1 MKITRLLI
9 TETIKLKR
17 SLILLLVLGIP
28 SMMFVMQLVL
38 LLNAK
43 NAPEWPMFVMGGGA
57 IWAYFLL
64 PMTATALTALL
75 AQIEHGPAGW
85 SHVLAL
91 PYPKWMVF
99 AAKAILAIA
108 LMALISVLLWFAL
121 LGSGLLFGAM
131 VPEKQ
136 LIGEVP
142 ALLLANLLTK
152 MWFAGI
158 LVIAIQFTV
167 AMAFRS
173 FAVPVVVGIGGTFV
187 ALVATSAKAGIYFPW
202 LLPTNILASDPSRA
216 LQATSTGLVGGLIVF
231 TISCIW
237 LSRRDWN

>member
-1 MKITRLLI
+1 MKIARLLI
-9 TETIKLKR
+9 TETKKLKR
-17 SLILLLVLGIP
+17 SLTLLLVLGIP
-28 SMMFVMQLVL
+28 SMMFVMQFVL

-43 NAPEWPMFVMGGGA
+43 HAPDWPMFVMGGSA
-57 IWAYFLL
+57 VWAYFLL

-75 AQIEHGPAGW
+75 AQIEHGPGAW
-85 SHVLAL
+85 SHLLAL

-121 LGSGLLFGAM
+121 LSSGLLLGTII
-131 VPEKQ
+131 PEKQ
-136 LIGEVP
+136 LTGEVS

-187 ALVATSAKAGIYFPW
+187 ALVATSAKSGVYFPW

-216 LQATSTGLVGGLIVF
+216 LQAIITGLVGGLILF

-237 LSRRDWN
+237 LGRRDWN

>member
-1 MKITRLLI
+1 MKIARLLI
-9 TETIKLKR
+9 TETTKLKR
-17 SLILLLVLGIP
+17 SLTLLLVLGIP
-28 SMMFVMQLVL
+28 CMMFVMQFVL

-43 NAPEWPMFVMGGGA
+43 HAPDWSMFVMGGGA
-57 IWAYFLL
+57 VWAYFLL

-99 AAKAILAIA
+99 AAKAILVIA
-108 LMALISVLLWFAL
+108 LMALISVLLWFVL
-121 LGSGLLFGAM
+121 LGSGLLLGVI

-158 LVIAIQFTV
+158 LVTAIQFTV

-216 LQATSTGLVGGLIVF
+216 LQAIITGLVGGLILF
-231 TISCIW
+231 TFSCIW
-237 LSRRDWN
+237 LGRRDWN